1 MKKTV
6 DVVLVKPGE
15 APQVVT
21 VKDEL
26 KAYQELVGG
35 NIEIVRATDWG
46 DNAVLVCNE
55 EGRILELPINYMVA
69 LGNGLFTNIR
79 GSFFIVGVEGER
91 FVSLTKSQ
99 KVRYVS
105 WFWR

>member
-1 MKKTV
+1 MKTI

-35 NIEIVRATDWG
+35 NIEIVHATDWG
-46 DNAVLVCNE
+46 DNAILVCNE

-79 GSFFIVGVEGER
+79 GPFFIVGVEDEN
-91 FVSLTKSQ
+91 FVSLSKSQ
-99 KVRYVS
+99 KARYVS